1 MNNGPMGLRPVGFS
15 ATLVAVK
22 ALKVG
27 TLVGSVILAVILGGG
42 VLMGRGW
49 QVERSRV
56 VRASPEQLH
65 ARLVD
70 LRGWRDWASTDAARD
85 PACTWTWGGD
95 AGEPG
100 SWMQWSGAP
109 CGQGRV
115 IITDADPR
123 RGVWLDD
130 RLGPPDDAGASTK
143 SGSESFTFEA
153 EGTGTRVTW
162 RQEGATRGV
171 AAGWLRPLVE
181 RRLEE
186 HMERALAALARLVE
200 AEAGERGGAQGER
213 GGQEG

>member
-1 MNNGPMGLRPVGFS
+1 MALRSGGFS

-27 TLVGSVILAVILGGG
+27 TIVGSVILAVILGGG
-42 VLMGRGW
+42 LLMGRGW
-49 QVERSRV
+49 RAERSRV

-85 PACTWTWGGD
+85 PACTWTYGGD
-95 AGEPG
+95 PGQPG
-100 SWMQWSGAP
+100 SWMQWSGPP
-109 CGQGRV
+109 CGQGKVV
-115 IITDADPR
+115 IVDADPK

-130 RLGPPDDAGASTK
+130 RLGAEESAEGVTAK
-143 SGSESFTFEA
+143 SGSESFTFA
-153 EGTGTRVTW
+153 PDGNATRVTW
-162 RQEGATRGV
+162 RQEGATSGV

-186 HMERALAALARLVE
+186 HMDRSLAALARVIETMAE
-200 AEAGERGGAQGER
+200 AEAEKHREADRER